1 MCLLPLVVFV
11 LFWVAAD
18 GWYVTRHA
26 ACRCG
31 RCGRLKPP
39 SGQAPNPGNPGLFF
53 TCLLFLAALAAPRR
67 QGVHLSPP
75 ESRREVGV
83 GADGDELLRG

>member
-31 RCGRLKPP
+31 RLKPS

-67 QGVHLSPP
+67 RGLTCPP
-75 ESRREVGV
+75 ESSKGGGGRR
-83 GADGDELLRG
+83 

>member
-18 GWYVTRHA
+18 EWYVTRHA

-31 RCGRLKPP
+31 RCGRLKPS
-39 SGQAPNPGNPGLFF
+39 SGQAPNPGNPVLFF
-53 TCLLFLAALAAPRR
+53 TCLLFLAALAATRR
-67 QGVHLSPP
+67 RGLTCPP
-75 ESRREVGV
+75 ESRREVEG
-83 GADGDELLRG
+83 G